1 MMRATVALAGNPNS
15 GKTTLFNELTGARQ
29 HVGNYPGVTVEK
41 KEGTYANENLQLH
54 IVDLPGTYSLTAYSL
69 EEVVARDFLVNEKPE
84 VVINIVDASNL
95 ERNLYLAV
103 QFLEL
108 GIPVCIAL
116 NMMDVA
122 NKRGIQINAA
132 KLSGLLGVPVV
143 PTVARTGKG
152 KKELMQRAAGLV
164 TDNSKLVP
172 LAISYGSDVDRAMV
186 DMEDEIRSHSFLT
199 DTYPV
204 RWVALKYMENDEQI
218 VSRGREINPELSER
232 FEGIV
237 KKVSNHLQD
246 TLDTYPEAM
255 IADQRY
261 GYIKSILKHDVITHK
276 YDQHRLYSSDRI
288 DKVITNRFLGPI
300 IMLAVIAGLYHFVFT
315 YSEIPVGWFETFF
328 GWLGDGV
335 SRILP
340 DGLLKS
346 LIVSGII
353 DGVGGVLGFVPLIMF
368 MFFGIAILEDSGYLA
383 RVAFM
388 LDRVFRTFGLHGSS
402 VMAFIVSGGI
412 AGGCA
417 VPGVMATRT
426 LKSPRERL
434 ATLLTVPFMNCGA
447 KLPIFALLIA
457 AFFSKHEAAI
467 MFIITM
473 GAWAGALLVAK
484 LLRITVIKGSSTPF
498 VMELPPYRMPTFKG
512 LAIHTWERT
521 WQYIKKA
528 GTIILALS
536 VILWAMMTFPALPDS
551 SVQEFNNQR
560 QAILNSA
567 PSADIQELETIAGGT
582 EPSAEAQALKDRLK
596 NLDYRQAETGLR
608 HSIAGRLGTALETIS
623 SWAGFDWRTNI
634 ALIGGFAAKEVVV
647 STLGTA
653 YSLGE
658 VDPEESGSLSET
670 LAADPNWSPLAAIG
684 LIVFTMFYSPCFVSV
699 ICISR
704 EAGTWKWGAFA
715 MIFNTVLAFGLAV
728 LIFQIG
734 TALGILVS

>member
-1 MMRATVALAGNPNS
+1 MAPTIALAGNPNS
-15 GKTTLFNELTGARQ
+15 GKTTLFNELTGSHQ

-41 KEGTYANENLQLH
+41 KEGTYVRDGFRLH

-69 EEVVARDFLVNEKPE
+69 EEVVARDFLVNQKPE

-95 ERNLYLAV
+95 ERNLYLAI
-103 QFLEL
+103 QFLEM
-108 GIPVCIAL
+108 GIPICIAL
-116 NMMDVA
+116 NMIDVA
-122 NKRGIQINAA
+122 KKRGIKVNAQ
-132 KLSGLLGVPVV
+132 KLSSLLGIPVT
-143 PTVARTGKG
+143 PTIARLGKG
-152 KKELMQRAAGLV
+152 KKELMDSASQIAREPNQLI
-164 TDNSKLVP
+164 P
-172 LAISYGSDVDRAMV
+172 LKISYGADIDPVLSEMEKEILDSD
-186 DMEDEIRSHSFLT
+186 FLT
-199 DTYPV
+199 DTYQA
-204 RWVALKYMENDEQI
+204 RWIALKYLESDEQI
-218 VSRGREINPELSER
+218 ISKGQEANPDLSNRLKEMVR
-232 FEGIV
+232 
-237 KKVSNHLQD
+237 KVSQHLLN

-261 GYIKSILKHDVITHK
+261 GYIKSILKQGVIHHK
-276 YDQHRLYSSDRI
+276 YDRNRLYSSDRI
-288 DKVITNRFLGPI
+288 DKVLTNRFIGPL
-300 IMLAVIAGLYHFVFT
+300 IMLAVIAGLYDFT
-315 YSEIPVGWFETFF
+315 FSYSKVPVGWLERFF
-328 GWLGDGV
+328 GWLGSTLSAV
-335 SRILP
+335 LP
-340 DGLLKS
+340 AGMVKS
-346 LIVSGII
+346 LIVSGVI

-388 LDRVFRTFGLHGSS
+388 LDRIFRIFGLHGSS

-447 KLPIFALLIA
+447 KLPVFALLIA
-457 AFFSKHEAAI
+457 TFFAKYEAVI
-467 MFIITM
+467 MFLITL

-484 LLRITVIKGSSTPF
+484 LLRVTVIKGEATPF

-528 GTIILALS
+528 GTVILGLS
-536 VILWAMMTFPALPDS
+536 VVLWAMMTFPGLPDS
-551 SVQEFNNQR
+551 KIQEFEKQR
-560 QAILNSA
+560 QEQISRA
-567 PSADIQELETIAGGT
+567 PQAVVQQLQAADHAEVQLSSEAGKLRANLQQIDA
-582 EPSAEAQALKDRLK
+582 AEAEA
-596 NLDYRQAETGLR
+596 GLR
-608 HSIAGRLGTALETIS
+608 YSIAGRIGGALEGVS
-623 SWAGFDWRTNI
+623 KWAGFDWKTNI
-634 ALIGGFAAKEVVV
+634 ALVGGFAAKEVVV

-653 YSLGE
+653 YSLGA

-670 LAADPNWSPLAAIG
+670 LARDPGWSPLLAVG

-704 EAGTWKWGAFA
+704 ESGSWKWGAFA
-715 MIFNTVLAFGLAV
+715 MVFNTVLAFVLAV

-734 TALGILVS
+734 SAFGILVK